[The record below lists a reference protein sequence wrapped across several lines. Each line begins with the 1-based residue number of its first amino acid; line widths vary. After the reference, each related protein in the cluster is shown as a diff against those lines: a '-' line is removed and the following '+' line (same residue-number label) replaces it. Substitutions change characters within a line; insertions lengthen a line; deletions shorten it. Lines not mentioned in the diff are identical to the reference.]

1 MVEDF
6 LLCWR
11 EKYNN
16 EKIRKEQFFEEMNEP
31 YLKGNEKENRPHYY
45 CFEDEDTGIYWM
57 IPLSSKIEKYRKIME
72 KREIKG
78 KSCDILHILR
88 LDDKRESVF
97 LIQDMFPITEKYI
110 EREYKIANNHL
121 MLTSEQNV
129 KAIERK
135 AKKVRGILKRGVKF
149 MATQPDVARMLDKL
163 KE

>member
-1 MVEDF
+1 
-6 LLCWR
+6 
-11 EKYNN
+11 
-16 EKIRKEQFFEEMNEP
+16 MNHI
-31 YLKGNEKENRPHYY
+31 LK
-45 CFEDEDTGIYWM
+45 
-57 IPLSSKIEKYRKIME
+57 
-72 KREIKG
+72 EIKE

-121 MLTSEQNV
+121 MLTSKQNV

-135 AKKVRGILKRGVKF
+135 AKKVRGMLKRGVKF
-149 MATQPDVARMLDKL
+149 MATQPDVARMLDRL